1 MILLLAAPRLAWGFA
16 CGLTACLIKAW
27 RVLTAI
33 NFSSVKTVVNIV
45 LGLCSF
51 TATCRPQ
58 AGLGCVS
65 SITSLGFW
73 VMKKLSGAAGGLRP
87 NEAPLQEVQ
96 AALDHTTVVLEQM
109 NQAHVCMAAE
119 LQVRFLDGQAR
130 PCCWVKRMLHGHVAA
145 GTV

>member
-1 MILLLAAPRLAWGFA
+1 MQTRKMLSMVILLLCDPRLIRDFA
-16 CGLTACLIKAW
+16 CGLTACLVKAW
-27 RVLTAI
+27 HVLTAI
-33 NFSSVKTVVNIV
+33 NFSSVKTVVNTV
-45 LGLCSF
+45 LGPCSF

-96 AALDHTTVVLEQM
+96 AALHHTAVVLEQM

-119 LQVRFLDGQAR
+119 LKSLLPVGVPSL
-130 PCCWVKRMLHGHVAA
+130 MHA
-145 GTV
+145 G